1 MNHNCSLWYLLSNN
15 SSCNHCQNT
24 PSWWPDRPLL
34 RGVLHLASRWHRYHT
49 FGKMYM
55 MLAFLCRQTPAGNG
69 TIQGRDC
76 YHNNSRSHR
85 SSSGSAV
92 ETHVILTFRHKRRK
106 RATVARHWI
115 TFLVKCNF
123 ATFHLMYSS
132 LCLKAGAFHVLNSPP
147 HLHCWQT
154 LTTLEENT
162 ITHQRCRHN
171 LC

>member
-1 MNHNCSLWYLLSNN
+1 
-15 SSCNHCQNT
+15 
-24 PSWWPDRPLL
+24 
-34 RGVLHLASRWHRYHT
+34 
-49 FGKMYM
+49 MYM

-123 ATFHLMYSS
+123 AAFHLMYSS
-132 LCLKAGAFHVLNSPP
+132 LCLKAGAFHVLNSRMSY
-147 HLHCWQT
+147 LTSVKYEIKSFNRKTWIRLMT
-154 LTTLEENT
+154 LTSDSL
-162 ITHQRCRHN
+162 RK
-171 LC
+171 